1 MSSILIIQ
9 FFHHLMLSK
18 FVCRLKYFS
27 LILSCD
33 RNHKTRNMF
42 LTGVV
47 KKFSSY
53 CKFASKAVH
62 ILMLLE
68 APSKIGKVWKN
79 LYIYLF
85 ILFNCSNA
93 SVNKFP
99 RFEPFNDL
107 IKKYPIRTFQLSFR
121 DTAKLVISSR
131 NRVVIIF
138 YNTIVNINTVKSFF
152 IVNHLFLY

>member
-1 MSSILIIQ
+1 MTEIIK
-9 FFHHLMLSK
+9 H
-18 FVCRLKYFS
+18 V
-27 LILSCD
+27 
-33 RNHKTRNMF
+33 
-42 LTGVV
+42 TGVV

-62 ILMLLE
+62 ILILLE
-68 APSKIGKVWKN
+68 APSKVGKIWKN

-107 IKKYPIRTFQLSFR
+107 IKKYPIRTFQLELSFR
-121 DTAKLVISSR
+121 DTTKFVISSR
-131 NRVVIIF
+131 KSRYHLLQYYSQNQYREVFF
-138 YNTIVNINTVKSFF
+138 YRKSSLPLLTFHPG
-152 IVNHLFLY
+152 VA